1 LVPSV
6 AQTAEKGQPREQK
19 VRIIAGPFKEFIG
32 VLEGNGPDAR
42 KVTVAVSLFG
52 RPVRM
57 QLDREQI
64 VKI

>member
-1 LVPSV
+1 MTEM
-6 AQTAEKGQPREQK
+6 AETAEGQRPGGEK
-19 VRIIAGPFKEFIG
+19 VRIMAGPFKEFIG
-32 VLEGNGPDAR
+32 VLEGSGPDPR

-57 QLDREQI
+57 QLDREQV